1 MGKLFFQNEG
11 SRKVGRHRCTLWQ
24 NIVLYH
30 IILYY
35 KWMFMHLFPT
45 EEPMSCWEWW
55 TRCTLWIPLWE
66 KHWEELLV
74 RINIK
79 HHLKHGFTW
88 SSYYITQNNT
98 LKRKVPLLIR
108 LKQFQSFQTRIFLTL
123 CQAVTLSDPR
133 LWLSFWDSGLV
144 RTSSQT
150 PSLLLWWDVPT
161 VLWKCCWHPMKSLSP
176 WQLKPWGRT
185 GGGALWYL

>member
-1 MGKLFFQNEG
+1 
-11 SRKVGRHRCTLWQ
+11 
-24 NIVLYH
+24 
-30 IILYY
+30 
-35 KWMFMHLFPT
+35 MFMHLFPT

-79 HHLKHGFTW
+79 HHPKHSFTW

-98 LKRKVPLLIR
+98 LNRKVPLLIR

-123 CQAVTLSDPR
+123 LSGGYTVGPKALIELLRQRSRPYLFSNSLPPPVVGCANRAVEM
-133 LWLSFWDSGLV
+133 
-144 RTSSQT
+144 
-150 PSLLLWWDVPT
+150 LLASNEIAQSMAAKT
-161 VLWKCCWHPMKSLSP
+161 M
-176 WQLKPWGRT
+176 R
-185 GGGALWYL
+185 